1 MKKSCGWANDGGLY
15 KKRGIWASMQRGHRE
30 EPWMMEP
37 ELERSVF
44 KPRVTEGCWQHW
56 RLERGKEGS
65 GP

>member
-1 MKKSCGWANDGGLY
+1 
-15 KKRGIWASMQRGHRE
+15 MQRGHRE